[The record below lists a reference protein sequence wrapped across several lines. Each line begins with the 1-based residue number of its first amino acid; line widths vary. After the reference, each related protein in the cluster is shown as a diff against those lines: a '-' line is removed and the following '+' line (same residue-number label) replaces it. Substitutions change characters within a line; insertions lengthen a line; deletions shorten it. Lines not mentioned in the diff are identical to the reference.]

1 MKRIV
6 NSLLV
11 LALLFCWTT
20 DLSAVK
26 DVLKPDGYFTAKQ
39 LKEMDMGSKRMQER
53 KAATSESKERFDAMR
68 EQSVSGAGNS
78 TSSERKDLGDDVVP
92 LKVDPSAAQSEKR
105 FPSVIAYDDG
115 STGMGGFIF
124 EDDSASVW
132 FRPLTDAYFT
142 GFGMYFYDG
151 TELTGTDVTIELRDV
166 LDGPIVDPAGVGQT
180 IDGNG
185 DYDFSIYNEGV
196 APFHG
201 PVLWSYTFPLTASD
215 VYPTWFEVDID
226 EANWVDVGSRDFAI
240 TLAIPGADEA
250 DLLYLSLIHISEPTR
265 PY

>member
-92 LKVDPSAAQSEKR
+92 LKVDPSASQS
-105 FPSVIAYDDG
+105 
-115 STGMGGFIF
+115 
-124 EDDSASVW
+124 
-132 FRPLTDAYFT
+132 
-142 GFGMYFYDG
+142 
-151 TELTGTDVTIELRDV
+151 
-166 LDGPIVDPAGVGQT
+166 
-180 IDGNG
+180 
-185 DYDFSIYNEGV
+185 
-196 APFHG
+196 
-201 PVLWSYTFPLTASD
+201 
-215 VYPTWFEVDID
+215 
-226 EANWVDVGSRDFAI
+226 
-240 TLAIPGADEA
+240 
-250 DLLYLSLIHISEPTR
+250 
-265 PY
+265 